1 MISEKLG
8 AAINDQVNKEWW
20 SAGIYKAIEAYY
32 SSNDLPGLANYFNIQ
47 ALEELSHGEKLFEYM
62 LEVGA
67 KVELKPFPEIKGDY
81 SSALDAAQY
90 ALDHEKLV
98 TSLINDLMTLAKE
111 ENDHAAQIMLQ
122 WFVTEQV
129 EEVASAQQ
137 LASDLK
143 VVEGDGRGLLMV
155 DREMGQR
162 SFAAPE

>member
-1 MISEKLG
+1 MT
-8 AAINDQVNKEWW
+8 A
-20 SAGIYKAIEAYY
+20 
-32 SSNDLPGLANYFNIQ
+32 
-47 ALEELSHGEKLFEYM
+47 
-62 LEVGA
+62 
-67 KVELKPFPEIKGDY
+67 EIKGDY

-155 DREMGQR
+155 DREMGRR
-162 SFAAPE
+162 SFTAPA